1 MKLALTPRAE
11 QDLSEIF
18 DNSADQWGTDRAV
31 AYLKLLQATMAR
43 LLRLPELGRTADEVG
58 PGLRIVSAGSHIVIY
73 RLQPDVV
80 AVIRILH
87 GRMDSAGQV

>member
-18 DNSADQWGTDRAV
+18 DYSADEWGTDRAV
-31 AYLKLLQATMAR
+31 AYLKLLQATMER
-43 LLRLPELGRTADEVG
+43 LLRFPELGRTADEVG
-58 PGLRIVSAGSHIVIY
+58 PGLRIVPAGSHIVVY

-80 AVIRILH
+80 AVVRILH
-87 GRMDSAGQV
+87 QRMDLAGHL

>member
-18 DNSADQWGTDRAV
+18 DYSADQWGTDRAV
-31 AYLKLLQATMAR
+31 AYLKFLQATIER
-43 LLRLPELGRTADEVG
+43 LLRFPELGRSADEVW
-58 PGLRIVSAGSHIVIY
+58 PGLRIVPTGSHIVIY

-87 GRMDSAGQV
+87 QRMDLAGHL

>member
-18 DNSADQWGTDRAV
+18 DYSADQWGTDRAV
-31 AYLKLLQATMAR
+31 AYLKLLHATMER
-43 LLRLPELGRTADEVG
+43 LMRFPEFGRTADEVG
-58 PGLRIVSAGSHIVIY
+58 PGLRIVPAGSHIVVY

-87 GRMDSAGQV
+87 QRMDLAGHL